1 MEESK
6 DLQSLYK
13 IFRTFIY
20 LSLVVEFFEYAI
32 TPDVLDF
39 WGGILVDIHDRL
51 KLMDVCQDG
60 HMLRSKIM
68 TFLMICVTCVG
79 TRNKK
84 HLEFN
89 AKRMV
94 IYPITFGVIL
104 MFFSVWVFN
113 RHWNPTFFTL
123 HSSTWIYFVMSVVG
137 TVLVHVALDNISKY
151 LKDGLLK
158 DRFNFENESFE
169 QMEEKVENKYSV
181 NIPMRYYYKGKFR
194 RGWVNV
200 INPFRGTW
208 VVGTPGSG
216 KTFSIIEPF
225 IRQHSAKGFAMV
237 VYDYKFPTLAQ
248 KLYYHYRINKKAG
261 KTPKDCQF
269 NIINFV
275 NVEYSRRVNPIQL
288 KYIGNLAA
296 ASETAETLLESL
308 QKGKKEGVEV
318 VTSSSRL
325 QLSTSLRPASISS
338 ATMRR
343 DLMTRMVRN

>member
-32 TPDVLDF
+32 NPDVLDF

-51 KLMDVCQDG
+51 KLMDVYQDG

-194 RGWVNV
+194 KGWVNV
-200 INPFRGTW
+200 INPFRGRRRTNRAISVKLIYWLKLNVNNLKSAIW
-208 VVGTPGSG
+208 VKQRKITENIRKGMTSGWLGTSVGNYRFCFPEFPTNLRTLNGLN
-216 KTFSIIEPF
+216 SII
-225 IRQHSAKGFAMV
+225 
-237 VYDYKFPTLAQ
+237 L
-248 KLYYHYRINKKAG
+248 
-261 KTPKDCQF
+261 
-269 NIINFV
+269 
-275 NVEYSRRVNPIQL
+275 
-288 KYIGNLAA
+288 
-296 ASETAETLLESL
+296 SL
-308 QKGKKEGVEV
+308 FGMCK
-318 VTSSSRL
+318 
-325 QLSTSLRPASISS
+325 
-338 ATMRR
+338 
-343 DLMTRMVRN
+343 

>member
-32 TPDVLDF
+32 NPDVLDF

-51 KLMDVCQDG
+51 KLMDVYQDG

-137 TVLVHVALDNISKY
+137 TMLVHVALDNISKY

-194 RGWVNV
+194 KGWVNV
-200 INPFRGTW
+200 INPFRGRRRTNRAISVKLIYW
-208 VVGTPGSG
+208 LKLNVNNLKSAIWAEQRKITENIRKGMTSGWLGTSVGNYRFCFPEFPTNLRTLNGLN
-216 KTFSIIEPF
+216 SIIL
-225 IRQHSAKGFAMV
+225 S
-237 VYDYKFPTLAQ
+237 
-248 KLYYHYRINKKAG
+248 
-261 KTPKDCQF
+261 QF
-269 NIINFV
+269 GMC
-275 NVEYSRRVNPIQL
+275 
-288 KYIGNLAA
+288 K
-296 ASETAETLLESL
+296 
-308 QKGKKEGVEV
+308 
-318 VTSSSRL
+318 
-325 QLSTSLRPASISS
+325 
-338 ATMRR
+338 
-343 DLMTRMVRN
+343 

>member
-32 TPDVLDF
+32 NPEVLDF

-51 KLMDVCQDG
+51 KLMDVYQDG

-194 RGWVNV
+194 KGWVNV
-200 INPFRGTW
+200 INPFRGRRRTNRAISVKLIYWLKLNVNNLKSAIW
-208 VVGTPGSG
+208 VKQRKITENIRKGMTSGWLGTSVGNYRFCFPEFPTNLRTPNGLN
-216 KTFSIIEPF
+216 SIIL
-225 IRQHSAKGFAMV
+225 S
-237 VYDYKFPTLAQ
+237 
-248 KLYYHYRINKKAG
+248 
-261 KTPKDCQF
+261 QF
-269 NIINFV
+269 GMC
-275 NVEYSRRVNPIQL
+275 
-288 KYIGNLAA
+288 K
-296 ASETAETLLESL
+296 
-308 QKGKKEGVEV
+308 
-318 VTSSSRL
+318 
-325 QLSTSLRPASISS
+325 
-338 ATMRR
+338 
-343 DLMTRMVRN
+343 

>member
-32 TPDVLDF
+32 NPEVLDF

-51 KLMDVCQDG
+51 KLMDVYQDG

-113 RHWNPTFFTL
+113 HHWNPTFFTL
-123 HSSTWIYFVMSVVG
+123 HSSTWIYFVMSGVG

-194 RGWVNV
+194 KGWVNV

-237 VYDYKFPTLAQ
+237 VYDYKFPTLA
-248 KLYYHYRINKKAG
+248 
-261 KTPKDCQF
+261 
-269 NIINFV
+269 
-275 NVEYSRRVNPIQL
+275 
-288 KYIGNLAA
+288 
-296 ASETAETLLESL
+296 
-308 QKGKKEGVEV
+308 
-318 VTSSSRL
+318 
-325 QLSTSLRPASISS
+325 
-338 ATMRR
+338 
-343 DLMTRMVRN
+343 

>member
-32 TPDVLDF
+32 NPEVLDF

-51 KLMDVCQDG
+51 KLMDVYQDG

-158 DRFNFENESFE
+158 DRFNFGNETYIDIQIVTLYLYLFLVNFWLNLGVW
-169 QMEEKVENKYSV
+169 QRNLDGKRKGATAGLQCRKLPLEEV
-181 NIPMRYYYKGKFR
+181 
-194 RGWVNV
+194 
-200 INPFRGTW
+200 
-208 VVGTPGSG
+208 
-216 KTFSIIEPF
+216 
-225 IRQHSAKGFAMV
+225 
-237 VYDYKFPTLAQ
+237 
-248 KLYYHYRINKKAG
+248 
-261 KTPKDCQF
+261 
-269 NIINFV
+269 
-275 NVEYSRRVNPIQL
+275 
-288 KYIGNLAA
+288 
-296 ASETAETLLESL
+296 
-308 QKGKKEGVEV
+308 
-318 VTSSSRL
+318 
-325 QLSTSLRPASISS
+325 
-338 ATMRR
+338 
-343 DLMTRMVRN
+343 

>member
-6 DLQSLYK
+6 DLQTLYK

-32 TPDVLDF
+32 NPEVLDF
-39 WGGILVDIHDRL
+39 WGGILADIHGRL
-51 KLMDVCQDG
+51 KLMDVYQDG

-113 RHWNPTFFTL
+113 RHWSPTFFTL

-194 RGWVNV
+194 KGWVNV
-200 INPFRGTW
+200 HQSVPWYMGRWYAWFR
-208 VVGTPGSG
+208 
-216 KTFSIIEPF
+216 
-225 IRQHSAKGFAMV
+225 
-237 VYDYKFPTLAQ
+237 
-248 KLYYHYRINKKAG
+248 
-261 KTPKDCQF
+261 
-269 NIINFV
+269 
-275 NVEYSRRVNPIQL
+275 
-288 KYIGNLAA
+288 
-296 ASETAETLLESL
+296 
-308 QKGKKEGVEV
+308 
-318 VTSSSRL
+318 
-325 QLSTSLRPASISS
+325 
-338 ATMRR
+338 
-343 DLMTRMVRN
+343 